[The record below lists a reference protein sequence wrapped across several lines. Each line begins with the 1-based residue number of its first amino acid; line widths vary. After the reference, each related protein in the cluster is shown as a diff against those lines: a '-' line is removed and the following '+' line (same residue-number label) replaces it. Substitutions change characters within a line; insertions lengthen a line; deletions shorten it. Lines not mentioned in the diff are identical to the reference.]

1 MRIHGAGVNGL
12 KGRCRGLYQGRA
24 QLASTSYTIFW
35 WVIAATVGLLFERPA
50 RAAMPPPRT
59 TFAITDVTVIDV
71 VHGRR
76 SDRRTVLVSEG
87 RIAAIT
93 SARDARIPPGAVR
106 VHGPGKFL
114 IPGLMD
120 MHVHLLNRSSG
131 RPPNDWTFPLFI
143 ANGITSVREMNADV
157 PTLTGVINQWRRDL
171 DDGVLLGPRILA
183 AGIAVRG
190 SSPEVAVQRVEAA
203 AAAGANFIKVF
214 SDVPLANWR
223 AILETAAAHGLPV
236 DGHAPD
242 EVTLVEAAEAGQRT
256 DEHLMRAFE
265 ACPTRLKCWQVA
277 RAVERTGQVHVP
289 TLILP
294 YIEAH
299 RPAGPLSDDPRW
311 VYLRPDEQDRW
322 VTLLGTLTPEDI
334 ELAIER
340 WPVMRGIAG
349 IFHRAGIPYLA
360 GTDTPMPGVYPGFS
374 LHEELGVLVEAGLRP
389 VDALRAATIAPAEFL
404 GVDDVVGSIA
414 EGHRAD
420 LVLLDADPTRDI
432 RNTQRIRAVVFDGRL
447 LQRADLD
454 ALLAEVA
461 TR

>member
-1 MRIHGAGVNGL
+1 MTIRAVEVIGRRARAWTLDACAASMLVVLLSVCPAQGGV
-12 KGRCRGLYQGRA
+12 
-24 QLASTSYTIFW
+24 
-35 WVIAATVGLLFERPA
+35 A
-50 RAAMPPPRT
+50 RAAAPPPRS

-71 VHGRR
+71 ARGRHIGH
-76 SDRRTVLVSEG
+76 RTVLVDNG

-93 SARDARIPPGAVR
+93 SARDAQIPAGTTLVDGCNR
-106 VHGPGKFL
+106 FL

-131 RPPNDWTFPLFI
+131 RPPNDWMFPLFI

-157 PTLTGVINQWRRDL
+157 PTLTTVIHQWRRDL
-171 DDGVLLGPRILA
+171 DDGLILAPRILA

-190 SSPEVAVQRVEAA
+190 SSPEIATQRVEAA
-203 AAAGANFIKVF
+203 AAAGADFIKVF
-214 SDVPLANWR
+214 SDVPAANWR
-223 AILETAAAHGLPV
+223 AILETAAAHSLPV
-236 DGHAPD
+236 DGHVPD

-265 ACPTRLKCWQVA
+265 ACPTPRACWQVA

-294 YIEAH
+294 YVEAH
-299 RPAGPLSDDPRW
+299 RPTGPLSDDPRW
-311 VYLRPDEQDRW
+311 IYLRPDEQDRW
-322 VTLLGTLTPEDI
+322 ITLLGTLTPEDI

-340 WPVMRGIAG
+340 WPIMRKIAAT
-349 IFHRAGIPYLA
+349 FNRAGIRYLT

-374 LHEELGVLVEAGLRP
+374 LHEELDVLVQAGLRP
-389 VDALRAATIAPAEFL
+389 IEALRAATLSPAEFL
-404 GVDDVVGSIA
+404 GIDDVTGSIA
-414 EGHRAD
+414 IGHRAD

-432 RNTQRIRAVVFDGRL
+432 RNTQRIRAVAFDGRL

-454 ALLAEVA
+454 ALLALA
-461 TR
+461 ASASQPPGD